1 MQSSVKRTVKVSLGF
16 LLTVV
21 LFWFLFRKLDFQ
33 SFAEYLKKGNKLLI
47 LLGIL
52 LYISSFAIRGLR
64 WKVIIGKLADF
75 KLCDLSMFTVSGY
88 AINNILPVRL
98 GEFARAWIAGNGNTL
113 GASGALATIF
123 VERVFDGLTI
133 TLILVVTL
141 LAYPFQAE
149 MQQIALIAAAI
160 FGALFCFIIFGTFSD
175 IPLRILRFFRS
186 KSPKFA
192 LFLFDIAEKF
202 LNGAATLRSF
212 KRIAAVLLLSFAVW
226 AVELSL
232 YLLVSSAFDVN
243 IPFAGYLVMLCAAN
257 LGMLAAPTPGGLG
270 VFQSAIVLAL
280 ESFAIVY
287 EKRMAV
293 ALIIHLSQ
301 IVPITIIG
309 IIWLNL
315 KGISIS
321 GIVKE
326 EKSAD

>member
-1 MQSSVKRTVKVSLGF
+1 METLDLKLVPKR
-16 LLTVV
+16 
-21 LFWFLFRKLDFQ
+21 
-33 SFAEYLKKGNKLLI
+33 N
-47 LLGIL
+47 
-52 LYISSFAIRGLR
+52 LR
-64 WKVIIGKLADF
+64 
-75 KLCDLSMFTVSGY
+75 
-88 AINNILPVRL
+88 
-98 GEFARAWIAGNGNTL
+98 L

-212 KRIAAVLLLSFAVW
+212 RRIAAVLLLSFAVW

-232 YLLVSSAFDVN
+232 YLLVSAAFDVN

-293 ALIIHLSQ
+293 VILLFRWILGFRNLLLQQLQLINRTVQQQFWRRIPVLYSRLTLLHRYQ
-301 IVPITIIG
+301 
-309 IIWLNL
+309 NN
-315 KGISIS
+315 
-321 GIVKE
+321 E
-326 EKSAD
+326 MQF